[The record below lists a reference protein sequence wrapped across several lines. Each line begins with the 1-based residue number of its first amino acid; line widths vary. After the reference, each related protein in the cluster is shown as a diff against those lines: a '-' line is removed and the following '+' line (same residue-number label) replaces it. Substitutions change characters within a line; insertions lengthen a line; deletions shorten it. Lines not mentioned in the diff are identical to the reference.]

1 MWSLGDSAQ
10 WMAVTFSYDGLISS
24 LSPGAEQMIGYSAQ
38 DLVGRPVTQI
48 LADHSVFEVARLM
61 ESAKECGSW
70 EGRIVHLDRNGRT
83 FEAEASLS
91 TLTGREFAKASFL
104 LVSVFMGQT
113 CSGGIEQAAVREAAA
128 KLRTFAH
135 ELNNPLAV
143 MMGFTQLIMLN
154 AQCAGKVRADMEK
167 LFSELKR
174 VIQVV
179 ERLHAYAVSLQDC
192 ERPEVYLKSA
202 GA

>member
-24 LSPGAEQMIGYSAQ
+24 LSPGAEQVIGYSAQ

-48 LADHSVFEVARLM
+48 LAERSVFEVARLM
-61 ESAKECGSW
+61 ETAKECGSW
-70 EGRIVHLDRNGRT
+70 EGRVVHLDRNGRT
-83 FEAEASLS
+83 FEADGNLS
-91 TLTGREFAKASFL
+91 TLTGREYARASFL
-104 LVSVFMGQT
+104 LVSLLVSQSHT
-113 CSGGIEQAAVREAAA
+113 GGNEQAAVREAAT

-179 ERLHAYAVSLQDC
+179 ERLHTYAVSLQESD
-192 ERPEVYLKSA
+192 RPEVFLKSA

>member
-24 LSPGAEQMIGYSAQ
+24 LSPGAEQIIGYSAQ
-38 DLVGRPVTQI
+38 DLVGRPITQI
-48 LADHSVFEVARLM
+48 LADRSVFEAARIM
-61 ESAKECGSW
+61 DSAKECGSW
-70 EGRIVHLDRNGRT
+70 EGKIVHIDRNGNT
-83 FEAEASLS
+83 FETDGNLS
-91 TLTGREFAKASFL
+91 TLSGREYAKAGFL
-104 LVSVFMGQT
+104 LVSVLASQSSPVG
-113 CSGGIEQAAVREAAA
+113 SELAAVRDAAT

-179 ERLHAYAVSLQDC
+179 ERLHGYALSLQES
-192 ERPEVYLKSA
+192 ERQDVYLKSA

>member
-1 MWSLGDSAQ
+1 MLSLGDSAQ
-10 WMAVTFSYDGLISS
+10 WMAVTFNYDGLISS
-24 LSPGAEQMIGYSAQ
+24 ISPGAEQVIGYSAQ

-48 LADHSVFEVARLM
+48 LADRSVYEVARII
-61 ESAKECGSW
+61 ESARECGSW
-70 EGRIVHLDRNGRT
+70 EGRVVHLDRNGNT
-83 FEAEASLS
+83 FEAESSFS
-91 TLTGREFAKASFL
+91 TLTGREYSKASFL
-104 LVSVFMGQT
+104 LVSVPASRS
-113 CSGGIEQAAVREAAA
+113 CAGGNEQAAVREAAA

-179 ERLHAYAVSLQDC
+179 ERLHAYALSLQER

>member
-1 MWSLGDSAQ
+1 MSLGNSAQ
-10 WMAVTFSYDGLISS
+10 WMAVTFSYDGLVSS
-24 LSPGAEQMIGYSAQ
+24 LSPGAEQLIGYSAQ

-48 LADHSVFEVARLM
+48 LADHSAFEIARMM

-70 EGRIVHLDRNGRT
+70 EGRIVHLDRNAST
-83 FEAEASLS
+83 FEAEGNLS
-91 TLTGREFAKASFL
+91 TLTGREFTKASFL
-104 LVSVFMGQT
+104 LVSVLASQSCVG
-113 CSGGIEQAAVREAAA
+113 SNDQAAVREAAA

-179 ERLHAYAVSLQDC
+179 ERLHSYALSLQEC
-192 ERPEVYLKSA
+192 ERQDVYLKSA